1 MRRHDRRMSHDINDA
16 LEAWRWRVQTE
27 EAFAYAR
34 LPNGGGCVFIGE
46 LDTVRENV
54 TLLIGMHGE
63 SEIPVV
69 IIRNT
74 DDNVRQLRALLD
86 EGRTHEDEPSK
97 FNAVDE
103 AVLERVY
110 RDFPAMGRNME

>member
-1 MRRHDRRMSHDINDA
+1 MSHDINDA

-46 LDTVRENV
+46 LDTVRENI
-54 TLLIGMHGE
+54 TLLIGTHPG

-74 DDNVRQLRALLD
+74 DDNVRRLREVLD
-86 EGRTHEDEPSK
+86 EGQTHDDDPTK
-97 FNAVDE
+97 FNAVDA

-110 RDFPAMGRNME
+110 RDFPSMADRME